1 MFRGS
6 IMAIKMVIKLDININ
21 TMAMSSKNRMTY
33 APPSSALGESESII
47 NDSGATNNKA
57 KEK

>member
-1 MFRGS
+1 
-6 IMAIKMVIKLDININ
+6 MAIKMVIKLDISIN

-47 NDSGATNNKA
+47 NGSRATNNKA